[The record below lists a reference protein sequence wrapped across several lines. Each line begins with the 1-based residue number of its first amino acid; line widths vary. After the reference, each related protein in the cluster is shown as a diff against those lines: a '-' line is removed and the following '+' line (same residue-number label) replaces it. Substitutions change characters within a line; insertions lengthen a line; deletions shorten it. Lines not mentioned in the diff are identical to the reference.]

1 MPQTGSGDPC
11 PALSE
16 DETCTDNCPVDCVLE
31 EWSEWSTC
39 DKACG
44 GGLQSRSRDVVTPAA
59 NTGAPCGDLEE
70 GLSLNSNFY
79 YFFCFIHF
87 NFTPIHRYSIIK

>member
-79 YFFCFIHF
+79 YFFCFNYKVF
-87 NFTPIHRYSIIK
+87 VL